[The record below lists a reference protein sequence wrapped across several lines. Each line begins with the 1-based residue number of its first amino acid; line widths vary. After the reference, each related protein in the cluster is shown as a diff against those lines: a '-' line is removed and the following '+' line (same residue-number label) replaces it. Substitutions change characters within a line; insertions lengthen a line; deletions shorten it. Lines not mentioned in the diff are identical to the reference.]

1 MVDVKPVT
9 IDPRARFE
17 FYIDHIINQFYLGL
31 ETPLPRL
38 FSTPGFTEASARA
51 ALDLQDMLIK
61 PIQRYIKR
69 QVERDIF
76 DVVLLQAGFEPAEAQ
91 VRLNL
96 GSPELPKIET
106 ADMLRAAE
114 LGLIRPEEFR
124 KNAVKFGWELW
135 EKEPEAESESFQEA

>member
-1 MVDVKPVT
+1 MTTGLEGFVY
-9 IDPRARFE
+9 
-17 FYIDHIINQFYLGL
+17 YIDDILSQVFLGY

-76 DVVLLQAGFEPAEAQ
+76 NTVLRQTGFNPLEAKI
-91 VRLNL
+91 RLNW
-96 GSPELPKIET
+96 GSPESPELVP
-106 ADMLRAAE
+106 ADLIHAAQ

-135 EKEPEAESESFQEA
+135 ESKPENPASDDATVTRSN